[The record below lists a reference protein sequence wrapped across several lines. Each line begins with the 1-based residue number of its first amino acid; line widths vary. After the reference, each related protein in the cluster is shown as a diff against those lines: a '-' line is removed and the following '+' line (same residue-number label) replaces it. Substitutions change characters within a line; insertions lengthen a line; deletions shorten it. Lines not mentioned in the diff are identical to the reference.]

1 MGGCS
6 SGANAPTRR
15 NQMIQ
20 HSSKK
25 DLCCKVVL
33 LGESFVGKSSIVS
46 RYINDHFSKGHEV
59 TVGGAFQQFNI
70 QTKSNVNMKMNLWD
84 TGGEE
89 RFRSMLK
96 IYYKDA
102 NAALIVPPLFLS

>member
-6 SGANAPTRR
+6 SGEKPAARR
-15 NQMIQ
+15 NQMSMG
-20 HSSKK
+20 SSKK

-46 RYINDHFSKGHEV
+46 RYINDNFSKGHEV
-59 TVGGAFQQFNI
+59 TVGGAFQQFMI
-70 QTKSNVNMKMNLWD
+70 QTASNVNLKMNLWD

-102 NAALIVPPLFLS
+102 NAALIVMSTSLF